1 MSLKIKFKDDL
12 WNNLSDN
19 EYLYDNLPAP
29 GIYPALNLAYPEQ
42 SILSMSIHPDWISLM
57 DQLEVGDV
65 VTTHTGVIGVIT
77 RIYEDTMS
85 LLGMRKYE
93 VLIGNDRD
101 VFFSINL
108 KKIENQDEK

>member
-1 MSLKIKFKDDL
+1 MSLKIRFKDDL
-12 WNNLSDN
+12 WNKLGDN
-19 EYLYDNLPAP
+19 EYTYDNMCAP
-29 GIYPALNLAYPEQ
+29 HTYPALNMGYPQQ
-42 SILSMSIHPDWISLM
+42 SVLSMSIHPDWIALM

-77 RIYEDTMS
+77 KIYEDRIS

-93 VLIGNDRD
+93 VLIGNERE

-108 KKIENQDEK
+108 KKVEKEDE

>member
-1 MSLKIKFKDDL
+1 MSLKVRFKENVWTQL
-12 WNNLSDN
+12 NDN
-19 EYLYDNLPAP
+19 EYAYDNIAGPH
-29 GIYPALNLAYPEQ
+29 IYPPIDIGYPEVQ
-42 SILSMSIHPDWISLM
+42 PTLSMSIHPDWLALM

-77 RIYEDTMS
+77 KIYEDRIS

-93 VLIGNDRD
+93 VLVGNERE

-108 KKIENQDEK
+108 KKVENEE

>member
-1 MSLKIKFKDDL
+1 MSLKIKFKDNL
-12 WNNLSDN
+12 WSNLGDN
-19 EYLYDNLPAP
+19 EYTYDNLPAP
-29 GIYPALNLAYPEQ
+29 HTYPALNLAYPEQ
-42 SILSMSIHPDWISLM
+42 SVLSMSIHPDWIALM

-77 RIYEDTMS
+77 RIYEDHIT

-93 VLIGNDRD
+93 VLIGNERE

-108 KKIENQDEK
+108 KKVESEDE